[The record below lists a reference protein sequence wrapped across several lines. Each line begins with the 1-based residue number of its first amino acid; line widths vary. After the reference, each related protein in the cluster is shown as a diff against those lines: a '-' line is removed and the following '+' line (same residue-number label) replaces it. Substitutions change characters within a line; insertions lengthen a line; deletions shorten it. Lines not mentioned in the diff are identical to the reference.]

1 MADEKTILSHN
12 VGIFDTIKHE
22 VREELKENDNDRG
35 IMDIVTAKA
44 VSRKLLVWIVAS
56 LFLGFGKITP
66 DEWTAISLGYV
77 GIEGF
82 ADLATKWKG
91 AGK

>member
-1 MADEKTILSHN
+1 MAEK
-12 VGIFDTIKHE
+12 GIIDAIKEE
-22 VREELKENDNDRG
+22 VREEMNENDNDRG
-35 IMDIVTAKA
+35 VMDIITAKA

-56 LFLGFGKITP
+56 LFLGFGKITA